1 MILNTGLRTDVP
13 AFFAPWFVNRLKEGF
28 VLVRSPYAPHSVT
41 RYRIDP
47 EVVDV
52 IGFCTK
58 NPQPMLA
65 HMDLLRPYGQYWY
78 VTITPYGRDIEP
90 RVPPKEQVMEDFIR
104 LSRIVGPDAV
114 GWRYDPI
121 FVSEKY
127 SVERHLM
134 EFERMAARLEG
145 ATHTCV
151 ISFIDLYEKVKR
163 NFPEAREVSREDRL
177 ALGRE
182 MVRIAGK
189 HGMVIRPCAEGDELA
204 ACGADPSGCMT
215 MAVYEKAIGAK
226 LHPPRI
232 KPARKECACH
242 LSADIGA
249 YHTCMHL
256 CRYCYANDDA
266 ETVRRNV
273 EKHDPASPLLIDT
286 LQPGDV
292 IRDAKQESWRERQL
306 SFL

>member
-41 RYRIDP
+41 RYRIHPD
-47 EVVDV
+47 VVDV

-58 NPQPMLA
+58 NPAPMLG
-65 HMDLLRPYGQYWY
+65 HMDLLRPYGQYWF
-78 VTITPYGRDIEP
+78 VTITPYGREIEP
-90 RVPPKEQVMEDFIR
+90 HVPPKEQVLEDFIR

-121 FVSEKY
+121 FVNDTY
-127 SVERHLM
+127 TVERHLT

-163 NFPEAREVSREDRL
+163 NFPEAREVGREERI
-177 ALGRE
+177 ALGRG
-182 MVRIAGK
+182 MIRIAKK
-189 HGMVIRPCAEGDELA
+189 HGMTVRPCAEGDELA
-204 ACGADPSGCMT
+204 AYGADTSGCMT
-215 MAVYEKAIGAK
+215 IGVYEKAIGQK
-226 LHPPRI
+226 LHPPKF
-232 KPARKECACH
+232 KPGRKECACH

-256 CRYCYANDDA
+256 CRYCYANYDVQ
-266 ETVRRNV
+266 TVRRNLLR
-273 EKHDPASPLLIDT
+273 HDPSSPLLIGT

-292 IRDAKQESWRERQL
+292 VRDARQETWLDRQL
-306 SFL
+306 HF

>member
-41 RYRIDP
+41 RYRIHPD
-47 EVVDV
+47 VVDV

-58 NPQPMLA
+58 NPAPMLG
-65 HMDLLRPYGQYWY
+65 HMDLLRPYGQYWF
-78 VTITPYGRDIEP
+78 VTITPYGREIEP
-90 RVPPKEQVMEDFIR
+90 HVPPKEQVLEDFIR

-121 FVSEKY
+121 FVNDTY
-127 SVERHLM
+127 TVERHLT

-163 NFPEAREVSREDRL
+163 NFPEVRKVGREERI
-177 ALGRE
+177 ALGSG
-182 MVRIAGK
+182 MIRIAKK
-189 HGMVIRPCAEGDELA
+189 HGMTVRPCAEGDELA
-204 ACGADPSGCMT
+204 AYGADTSGCMT
-215 MAVYEKAIGAK
+215 IGVYEKAIGQK
-226 LHPPRI
+226 LHPPKL
-232 KPARKECACH
+232 KPGRKECACH

-266 ETVRRNV
+266 DTVRRNLLR
-273 EKHDPASPLLIDT
+273 HDPSSPLLIGT

-292 IRDAKQESWRERQL
+292 VRDARQESWLDRQL
-306 SFL
+306 HF